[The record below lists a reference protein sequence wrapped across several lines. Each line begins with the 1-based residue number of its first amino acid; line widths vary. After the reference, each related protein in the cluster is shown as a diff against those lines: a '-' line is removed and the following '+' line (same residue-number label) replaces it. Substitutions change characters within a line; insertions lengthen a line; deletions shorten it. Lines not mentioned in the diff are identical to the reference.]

1 LKRIIKEPLL
11 AFLVLGGLIFVV
23 FQQVSDDASPDTAEI
38 VITKGQIKALSIGF
52 EKVWQRSPTETETKD
67 LVQNHVREEILYREA
82 LAMGL
87 DRGDGI
93 IKRRLRQKME
103 FLSEDIANLIE
114 PDDSELQSYLDKH
127 RQDYRQPTRYSFR
140 QIFFDAGK
148 RGQAANDD
156 AGALLK
162 TLSENGTDITEL
174 GDRLMIRQSF
184 ENETESEIKNTMG
197 SDFLNS
203 LQQLPTG
210 NWSGPIRSGFGLHL
224 VYIDQRIEGSA
235 PQLDKVRNLILRDW
249 ALDKRKQIN
258 ETFYE
263 TMRKRYE
270 VKSESPDGS
279 TVNYTET
286 PKTAK

>member
-1 LKRIIKEPLL
+1 LKRIIKEPLS

-114 PDDSELQSYLDKH
+114 PDVSELQSYLDKH
-127 RQDYRQPTRYSFR
+127 RQDYRQPTRYSFH

-270 VKSESPDGS
+270 VKLESPDGS

-286 PKTAK
+286 PKTTK

>member
-1 LKRIIKEPLL
+1 MKRIIKEPLS

-52 EKVWQRSPTETETKD
+52 EKVRQRSPTETETKD

-174 GDRLMIRQSF
+174 GDRLMIKQSF
-184 ENETESEIKNTMG
+184 ENETESEIKNTLG
-197 SDFLNS
+197 SDFLSS

-270 VKSESPDGS
+270 VKLESPDGS